1 MLSIKNG
8 ESMKGNLIEA
18 IYPYRY
24 RWDIASTMIQKA
36 DCDEAE
42 RIKAME
48 WLKKF
53 HKDLKV
59 ENIKQS

>member
-1 MLSIKNG
+1 
-8 ESMKGNLIEA
+8 MKGNLIEE